1 MKLKYSIITIIGV
14 IALVV
19 VMCLSYWRIT
29 ATHEKDIGEMMEEQ
43 YYYLIPNDNKP
54 EHVKTFHTPQI
65 GEEVYKNGSYYVI
78 ERIIYNM
85 DSNNLNVYC
94 RKVEK

>member
-1 MKLKYSIITIIGV
+1 MKIRYNIITAII
-14 IALVV
+14 VV
-19 VMCLSYWRIT
+19 VMVVGMCFVYWKVT
-29 ATHEKDIGEMMEEQ
+29 TTHNKDIGEMMEEQ
-43 YYYLIPNDNKP
+43 YYYLIPNDSKP

-65 GEEVYKNGSYYVI
+65 GEEVYKNGNYYVI

-85 DSNNLNVYC
+85 DSNNLNVHC